1 VIVRSFAACLLALAA
16 SYASAQSASPAPPAR
31 LGLKLPPSAL
41 GRSITLQ
48 QQLHVER
55 EDGSH
60 DLQMVIDVD
69 EDHVELVGLAFG
81 QRVLTAYYDGKTLKE
96 KRHMLLPSQ
105 VRSEDILEDIQL
117 TYWPTQAIRD
127 ALPAG
132 WTIEDEDKRRTLLL
146 DDKPVMVIEYSSN
159 PRWNGKVELS
169 NLRYGY
175 HLTIQSVVANQ

>member
-1 VIVRSFAACLLALAA
+1 MMMRDLAVCAVLSLVACAH
-16 SYASAQSASPAPPAR
+16 AQAAR

-41 GRSITLQ
+41 GQTITLQ

-55 EDGSH
+55 EDGSR
-60 DLQMVIDVD
+60 DLQMVIDID
-69 EDHVELVGLAFG
+69 EDHVEMVGLAFG

-96 KRHMLLPSQ
+96 QRHFLLPSQ

-117 TYWPTQAIRD
+117 TYWPAEAIRD

-132 WTIEDEDKRRTLLL
+132 WRIEEEENRRTLLL
-146 DDKPVMVIEYSSN
+146 DDKPVMVIEYGAK

-175 HLTIQSVVANQ
+175 RLTIQSVATQ